1 MTQPGRRGPAGSL
14 APTLSALMLGGLWVE
29 EEWAGV
35 SGAPEGQGAC
45 CLSFSRCWYAPSGP
59 AQGAASQYSGY
70 QQGQGQQ
77 YGSYR
82 ASQTGPSAQQQRPYG
97 YEQAR
102 PGASV
107 ET

>member
-1 MTQPGRRGPAGSL
+1 MSPVGPQGTRRQPCSHAQGTRA
-14 APTLSALMLGGLWVE
+14 GGLWGE
-29 EEWAGV
+29 EERAGA
-35 SGAPEGQGAC
+35 SGAPEGQGRAA
-45 CLSFSRCWYAPSGP
+45 LFSRCWYAPAGP

-97 YEQAR
+97 YEQ
-102 PGASV
+102 GQYGNYQQ
-107 ET
+107 

>member
-1 MTQPGRRGPAGSL
+1 MLQALLEGGGRL
-14 APTLSALMLGGLWVE
+14 
-29 EEWAGV
+29 
-35 SGAPEGQGAC
+35 
-45 CLSFSRCWYAPSGP
+45 FSRRCVSSGP

-102 PGASV
+102 ALACAEAWPRLLSWSCGTVRLPGSLP
-107 ET
+107 EC